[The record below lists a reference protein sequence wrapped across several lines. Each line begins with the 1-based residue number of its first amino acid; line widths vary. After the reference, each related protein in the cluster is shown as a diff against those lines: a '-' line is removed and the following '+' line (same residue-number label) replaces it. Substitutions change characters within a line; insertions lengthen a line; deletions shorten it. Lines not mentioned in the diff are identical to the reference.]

1 MPKLILDLTKSKEF
15 LKEKN
20 AKTVIIQIPEGF
32 KDKVTSIAD
41 EIQKV
46 CETVFVKMDPCFGA
60 CDLPLKDKE
69 VLNADAII
77 HIGHSAIHQYKTVF
91 YVPCYYKME
100 KKEIKENVSRLLKEL
115 EKQKISS
122 IALIANTQYYHFLP
136 ELKKMLF
143 EKGVNAFYGK
153 GSQRVPL
160 EGQILGCNYTSIKS
174 IMPNVQATIY
184 FGDGYFHPTGLIFS
198 TNKPVFIVN
207 PINKKIEELGE
218 KTRDKFMRKR
228 FAAIAL
234 ASEAKTFGILVS
246 VKSGQR
252 QKEKA
257 IELKKAI
264 ERKGKKAY
272 LFEMDLINENYL
284 LGVKVDCLVNTACN
298 RLVLDDSLNWKKI
311 IINPTECLIA
321 IGELKW
327 EQWIP
332 DELIC

>member
-1 MPKLILDLTKSKEF
+1 MPKLILDLTSAKEF
-15 LKEKN
+15 IKEQN
-20 AKTVIIQIPEGF
+20 AKTVIVQIPEGF
-32 KDKVTSIAD
+32 KNKATGIAD
-41 EIQKV
+41 EIQEV

-69 VLNADAII
+69 VLDADVII
-77 HIGHSAIHQYKTVF
+77 HIGHSAIHKDKTIF
-91 YVPCYYKME
+91 YVPCYYEME
-100 KKEIKENVSRLLKEL
+100 KKEIEENVSRLIKEL
-115 EKQKISS
+115 EKQKINS
-122 IALIANTQYYHFLP
+122 IALVANTQYYHFLP
-136 ELKKMLF
+136 DLKKMLF
-143 EKGVNAFYGK
+143 EKKIYSFYGK

-174 IMPNVQATIY
+174 IMPNVQATVY
-184 FGDGYFHPTGLIFS
+184 FGDGYFHPLGIIFS

-246 VKSGQR
+246 TKSGQR

-257 IELKKAI
+257 LELKKAI
-264 ERKGKKAY
+264 ERKNKKVY
-272 LFEMDLINENYL
+272 LFEMDLIDENYL
-284 LGVKVDCLVNTACN
+284 IGVNVDCLVNTACN
-298 RLVLDDSLNWKKI
+298 RLVLDDGQNWKKI
-311 IINPTECLIA
+311 LINPTECLIA

-327 EQWIP
+327 EQWKP
-332 DELIC
+332 DEFVH